1 MQNKFKK
8 FLQKYDSL
16 ASIDGILCGI
26 LIFALLRPPWG
37 YIAFFTLLTATI
49 IIFGITTLSH
59 KDKTKKITYI
69 TNYIRSL
76 MLILYIV
83 LILHIIILLINSS

>member
-1 MQNKFKK
+1 MRNRFKQ

-37 YIAFFTLLTATI
+37 YIAFFTLLIITI

-59 KDKTKKITYI
+59 KDKTKKTTYI
-69 TNYIRSL
+69 TNYIRGL
-76 MLILYIV
+76 ILILYIV
-83 LILHIIILLINSS
+83 LILHITILLINSS

>member
-1 MQNKFKK
+1 MQNKFKQ

-37 YIAFFTLLTATI
+37 YIAFFSLLSATI
-49 IIFGITTLSH
+49 TIFGVTTLSH

-69 TNYIRSL
+69 TNYIRGL

-83 LILHIIILLINSS
+83 LILHLIILLINSP

>member
-26 LIFALLRPPWG
+26 LIFALLRPP
-37 YIAFFTLLTATI
+37 
-49 IIFGITTLSH
+49 
-59 KDKTKKITYI
+59 
-69 TNYIRSL
+69 
-76 MLILYIV
+76 
-83 LILHIIILLINSS
+83 

>member
-1 MQNKFKK
+1 MQNKLKQ

-37 YIAFFTLLTATI
+37 YISFFTLLIATI
-49 IIFGITTLSH
+49 TIFGVTTLSH

-69 TNYIRSL
+69 TNYIRGF

-83 LILHIIILLINSS
+83 LILHLIILLINST

>member
-1 MQNKFKK
+1 MRNKFKQ

-26 LIFALLRPPWG
+26 LVFALLRPPWG

-49 IIFGITTLSH
+49 IIFGVTTLSH
-59 KDKTKKITYI
+59 KDKAKKITYI
-69 TNYIRSL
+69 TNYIRGL

-83 LILHIIILLINSS
+83 LILHLIISLINSS

>member
-1 MQNKFKK
+1 MRNKFKQ

-37 YIAFFTLLTATI
+37 YIAFFTLLIITI
-49 IIFGITTLSH
+49 IIFGVTTLSH
-59 KDKTKKITYI
+59 KNKTKKITYI
-69 TNYIRSL
+69 TNYIRGL

-83 LILHIIILLINSS
+83 LILHLIILLINSS